1 MAHHK
6 SALKR
11 IRQTEKRRLFN
22 RKNKKAMREALRAV
36 RESKTFEDGLEKF
49 KLANRLLDKI
59 SVRGIIHKNNAAH
72 KKAALAKLV
81 NNLKAKTN
89 S

>member
-22 RKNKKAMREALRAV
+22 RKNKKALREALRAV
-36 RESKTFEDGLEKF
+36 RESKTYEEGLEKF

-59 SVRGIIHKNNAAH
+59 SMRGIIHKNNAAH
-72 KKAALAKLV
+72 KKSGLARLV
-81 NNLKAKTN
+81 NNMKVKAN
-89 S
+89 